1 MTTVV
6 IWHYINRKAKSDP
19 TRYQQNVPNKVAG
32 ECIPEQFLSIQEV
45 LTCYTKLLY
54 THASSSVRQI
64 LHILHTNTNK
74 PIFKR
79 CNIKHQ
85 DSFSS
90 QIRQPFVD
98 FFIYLF
104 FIEMGAPCAFKHC
117 LWYISPF
124 PPWVIFACLYYWKN
138 NIGNRVLIFIKRKS
152 ICDQIKIHTVII
164 LKIRCSHLISSIHW
178 D

>member
-1 MTTVV
+1 MYLIKWLVNV
-6 IWHYINRKAKSDP
+6 YLSSFFLFRKFWLV
-19 TRYQQNVPNKVAG
+19 TQNT
-32 ECIPEQFLSIQEV
+32 Q
-45 LTCYTKLLY
+45 KLLY

-90 QIRQPFVD
+90 QIRQPFD

-104 FIEMGAPCAFKHC
+104 FIEMGAPCAFKHR
-117 LWYISPF
+117 LWYTSPF
-124 PPWVIFACLYYWKN
+124 PLWIIFCLLVCITEKN

-152 ICDQIKIHTVII
+152 SGDQIKIHTVII
-164 LKIRCSHLISSIHW
+164 LKMRCSHLISSIHW